1 MIRLSP
7 LLRSIGWPAL
17 LCVCWPALAQAQ
29 GRNANWVGPDQYWIS
44 FTSGTAVL
52 TQLPLNP
59 GACAAISDTNGI
71 LRVYARFHGFWDGEE
86 HASIA
91 NNPTVTGMNPFP
103 GWGAGLGSQ
112 EAVFVPKPGD
122 PERAFYIARMGSVFA
137 VENYQR
143 MGIIELK
150 LGVSGVEPPAVV
162 DTGFTW
168 FMDNAMAKRMVV
180 PHANGMDYWFVAS
193 PIGQGLY
200 HAYRITSAG
209 IDTPPVI
216 SAAGPALP
224 ADWGRGQ
231 MVPSFQGDRFAAV
244 SLKDAL
250 DTTTV
255 GYLYIHGF
263 DRSTG
268 AVQEGFALPDLH
280 IITGVEFSRSGRYL
294 YVAEVNDS
302 GSVSVPKRRD
312 LYQYDLEAA
321 DVHGSRVLLNTY
333 TSTGPYGHTAHTL
346 AMGPDGRIYMAN
358 LLGDTLSVI
367 RSPDLP
373 GTLCD
378 FVGNALCCGTFFTLP
393 APAKWYHDDPG
404 TALGIAQVATTGIT
418 VYPNPAHDRAWV
430 TGLPDQA
437 RHYLLRD
444 ATGRVV
450 HQAGSPQNGIDLGTV
465 AAGPYVLE
473 ILARHGERVATA
485 RIMKQ

>member
-7 LLRSIGWPAL
+7 ILRSLCWLAL
-17 LCVCWPALAQAQ
+17 LCVCWPALAQGQ
-29 GRNANWVGPDQYWIS
+29 GRNANWVVMDRSWIS
-44 FTSGTAVL
+44 FTSGAPVL
-52 TQLPLNP
+52 TELPLGP

-71 LRVYARFHGFWDGEE
+71 LRVYARNNGLWDGEE
-86 HASIA
+86 HVRIA
-91 NNPTVTGMNPFP
+91 NSPTHPFP
-103 GWGAGLGSQ
+103 GGIGGVAGGLGSQ
-112 EAVFVPKPGD
+112 AAVFVPKPGD
-122 PERAFYIARMGSVFA
+122 PESAFYIARMGSVFA
-137 VENYQR
+137 EANYLS

-150 LGVSGVEPPAVV
+150 LGRSGVLPPAVV

-168 FMDNAMAKRMVV
+168 FMENAMAKRMVV
-180 PHANGMDYWFVAS
+180 PHANGVDYWFVAS
-193 PIGQGLY
+193 PVGQGLY

-216 SAAGPALP
+216 SAAGPVLP
-224 ADWGRGQ
+224 ADWETGQ
-231 MVPSFQGDRFAAV
+231 MVPSFQGDRFASV
-244 SLKDAL
+244 SLKHYQ
-250 DTTTV
+250 DTTTAP
-255 GYLYIHGF
+255 GYLYVHEF

-280 IITGVEFSRSGRYL
+280 VIKGVEFSRSGRYL
-294 YVAEVNDS
+294 YVAEINDS
-302 GSVSVPKRRD
+302 GPGPVRRD

-333 TSTGPYGHTAHTL
+333 TFTPPYYRSSAL

-358 LLGDTLSVI
+358 ETGDTLSVI

-378 FVGNALCCGTFFTLP
+378 FVGNALCCGTISTLP

-404 TALGIAQVATTGIT
+404 TALGIAQVATPGIT

-430 TGLPDQA
+430 AGLPDQA
-437 RHYLLRD
+437 RGYVLRD

-450 HQAGSPQNGIDLGTV
+450 LQAGSLQNGIDLGTV
-465 AAGPYVLE
+465 AAGTYVLE
-473 ILARHGERVATA
+473 VLARHGERVATA
-485 RIMKQ
+485 RILKQ

>member
-1 MIRLSP
+1 M
-7 LLRSIGWPAL
+7 
-17 LCVCWPALAQAQ
+17 
-29 GRNANWVGPDQYWIS
+29 
-44 FTSGTAVL
+44 L
-52 TQLPLNP
+52 TELPLNP
-59 GACAAISDTNGI
+59 GAAAISDTNGI
-71 LRVYARFHGFWDGEE
+71 LRVYARFLGLWDGEE
-86 HASIA
+86 HAIIA
-91 NNPTVTGMNPFP
+91 NSYMYPFP
-103 GWGAGLGSQ
+103 GAGVNPQ

-122 PERAFYIARMGSVFA
+122 PESAFYIARMGSPFA
-137 VENYQR
+137 QANYLS

-150 LGVSGVEPPAVV
+150 LGVSGVLPPAVV

-168 FMDNAMAKRMVV
+168 FMDNAKPKRMVV
-180 PHANGMDYWFVAS
+180 PHANGVDYWFVAS
-193 PIGQGLY
+193 PIGQGQSQY

-216 SAAGPALP
+216 SAAGPVLP
-224 ADWGRGQ
+224 ADWETGQ
-231 MVPSFQGDRFAAV
+231 MVPSFQGDRFASA
-244 SLKDAL
+244 SLKHYQ
-250 DTTTV
+250 DTTTAL
-255 GYLYIHGF
+255 GYLYVHGF

-280 IITGVEFSRSGRYL
+280 VIRGVEFSHSGRYL
-294 YVAEVNDS
+294 YVAEVNDL
-302 GSVSVPKRRD
+302 GSVSGPFRHD

-321 DVHGSRVLLNTY
+321 DVHGSRVQLNTY
-333 TSTGPYGHTAHTL
+333 TFTGPYGYTTSAL

-358 LLGDTLSVI
+358 EVGDSLSVI

-404 TALGIAQVATTGIT
+404 TALGTTDVATTGII